1 MIAKR
6 LMFMLLALW
15 SVTVLVACGRQ
26 TIEAKTPIVKD
37 FLINNVSVQDN
48 FGFIVTDAQDILL
61 KADTQNAGNISRIT
75 IYAKKDTGDYATL
88 NECNDSSCEYLWS
101 VSAVNNGVYSFLVEA
116 EDERGATS
124 ALPYRNALA
133 INIR

>member
-1 MIAKR
+1 MI
-6 LMFMLLALW
+6 LAVVI
-15 SVTVLVACGRQ
+15 SVGLVACGGQ
-26 TIEAKTPIVKD
+26 KIEAKTPIVKD

-48 FGFIVTDAQDILL
+48 FGFIVTEAQDILL
-61 KADTQNAGNISRIT
+61 KADTQNASNISRLT

-88 NECNDSSCEYLWS
+88 SECSSSTCEYLWP

-124 ALPYRNALA
+124 ALPYRNALS